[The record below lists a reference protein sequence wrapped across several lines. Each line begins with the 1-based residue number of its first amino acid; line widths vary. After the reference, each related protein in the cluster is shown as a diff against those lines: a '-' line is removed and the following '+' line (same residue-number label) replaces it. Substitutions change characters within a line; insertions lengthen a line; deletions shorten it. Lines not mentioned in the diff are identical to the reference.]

1 MPDAQQGRSRARGGG
16 DRLRVQLVG
25 AGRGGDSPQADSKTD
40 PAHRLEL
47 LLRACGVV
55 RVQQLELLRPV
66 GSHGL
71 GTNERRCRLVDL
83 AWWMRVVDVR
93 TAVVRCCREFVAE
106 EGDRFSLETRQ
117 RGSSRRTSEDAPL
130 LLVNCCLLCGF

>member
-66 GSHGL
+66 AEVTGWEQTSDGA
-71 GTNERRCRLVDL
+71 V
-83 AWWMRVVDVR
+83 WW
-93 TAVVRCCREFVAE
+93 TWP
-106 EGDRFSLETRQ
+106 G
-117 RGSSRRTSEDAPL
+117 G
-130 LLVNCCLLCGF
+130 